1 MTQKIK
7 KLIRSRN
14 NGFLIVE
21 AIYSVMVTLLIVVT
35 LQGLIK
41 TITVS
46 NHLQHHTDDIVF
58 SYVQFNQFLAD
69 EDVKTVFA
77 FPEASNSRQAAVEKV
92 TKDGESNIYLLT
104 HYKNMIRVT
113 TPEGGHMPLLLNIK
127 RAFFVTMNRQIKI
140 TITEEDGRKSEIY
153 FKLDPIPKK
162 KEKNANKKIHQV

>member
-14 NGFLIVE
+14 NGFLIAE

-127 RAFFVTMNRQIKI
+127 RAFFVTKNRQIKI

-162 KEKNANKKIHQV
+162 KEKKC